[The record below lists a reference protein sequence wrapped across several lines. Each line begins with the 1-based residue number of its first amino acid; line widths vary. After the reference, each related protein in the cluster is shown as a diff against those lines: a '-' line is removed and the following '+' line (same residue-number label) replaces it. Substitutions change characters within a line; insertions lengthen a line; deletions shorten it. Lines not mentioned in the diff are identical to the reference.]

1 MLTKPRNAPRAS
13 STSMYAPNKRRRL
26 SPLMI
31 IGISVP
37 VLLALIGVGVVV
49 VLPHLNSHA
58 ATAVP
63 NPNCTIIVPANALS
77 AAGLATPYQL
87 VAPDAAANGPC
98 NEANVNQSAFVQG
111 TIYDP
116 ATGKFSIYSPL
127 VIDKGTQPAV
137 VPTAPILPANAI
149 VGLWFG
155 FNGTNLTLQGTN
167 AKTLNNAKCVNG
179 LNQSVFGQFAYC
191 NAVKFF
197 NNVNAGIKNGLV
209 TVPPLGMAKDGLTC
223 PTSRDFSVVDQDQSD
238 NVQTQYLANG
248 NGQTAQVTAAN
259 QALLA
264 NATTLGNPSDN
275 ALITKFID
283 PTIGC
288 TPWTAPDLAN
298 NNTPNLS
305 LALDEIQAQA
315 FQPAPIALVPLTDP
329 MTLNNAAA
337 SPQKTTLYRRGS
349 DQTPVNANNP
359 ATNGSGTTYCQ
370 NLVGTAGL
378 TRIKNDM
385 TLTINGV
392 SPAPAMA
399 NSLFTFLAMRFNQSY
414 TNLGCQ
420 GLLNNA
426 PNPVALTLDGNGVVI
441 AATITLP
448 GTTTTTTGTTT
459 ATGTQVVTGTAAI
472 NFDADAGNAS
482 LDLTAHY
489 PNHFNAPLTVSIVDT
504 TGKVFFSQQ
513 INTDNNGDTALD
525 SVINGLQG
533 DTVLPANW
541 LYETSDPTQNNAVV
555 GSGSVIVTGG
565 NTGNATLGTLTPAT
579 TAAATTAAAACST
592 TAATTAAA
600 TPTAATTTAAA
611 TPTVAATTA
620 AATTAAVTPTAAA
633 TTAAAAPTTGTA
645 CSNGQAAAPAAVTSP
660 AAPATAGQVTPA
672 NAPYNGMKKKKW

>member
-1 MLTKPRNAPRAS
+1 MLTKPRNAPRATN
-13 STSMYAPNKRRRL
+13 TSMYAPNKRRRL

-49 VLPHLNSHA
+49 VLPRLGSHA
-58 ATAVP
+58 AAAVP
-63 NPNCTIIVPANALS
+63 NPNCTLIVPANPLS
-77 AAGLATPYQL
+77 AQGLATPYQL

-98 NEANVNQSAFVQG
+98 NEANANQGAFVQA

-127 VIDKGTQPAV
+127 VIDQGTQPAV
-137 VPTAPILPANAI
+137 VPTAPTLPANAT

-167 AKTLNNAKCVNG
+167 ANTLKNARCVNG
-179 LNQSVFGQFAYC
+179 LNQSIFGQFAYC
-191 NAVKFF
+191 NAVRFF

-223 PTSRDFSVVDQDQSD
+223 PTSRDFSVIDQDQSD

-259 QALLA
+259 QAQLA

-275 ALITKFID
+275 ALVTKFID
-283 PTIGC
+283 PALGC

-305 LALDEIQAQA
+305 LALDEIQANA
-315 FQPAPIALVPLTDP
+315 FQQAPIALVPLTDP
-329 MTLNNAAA
+329 MTLNNNNA
-337 SPQKTTLYRRGS
+337 STQKTNLYRRGS
-349 DQTPVNANNP
+349 DQTPINA
-359 ATNGSGTTYCQ
+359 ADNGSGTTYCQ
-370 NLVGTAGL
+370 NMVGTAGL

-385 TLTINGV
+385 PLTINAT

-426 PNPVALTLDGNGVVI
+426 PNPVTLTMDGNGVVT

-448 GTTTTTTGTTT
+448 GTATTGTTT
-459 ATGTQVVTGTAAI
+459 GTGTTTTQTATGTANI
-472 NFDADAGNAS
+472 NLNADAGNADLS
-482 LDLTAHY
+482 LKVSY
-489 PNHFNAPLTVSIVDT
+489 PNHNNAPITVSIVDSAT
-504 TGKVFFSQQ
+504 AKTLFSQQ
-513 INTDNNGDTALD
+513 INTDNNGQTALD
-525 SVINGLQG
+525 SAINGLQG
-533 DTVLPANW
+533 LTAIPNTW
-541 LYETSDPTQNNAVV
+541 LYNVSDPNMNNTIV
-555 GSGSVIVTGG
+555 GSGSVISNGTTG
-565 NTGNATLGTLTPAT
+565 TAVLGTLTPAAAVAN
-579 TAAATTAAAACST
+579 TAACTPGATTAP
-592 TAATTAAA
+592 ATGNA
-600 TPTAATTTAAA
+600 AAA
-611 TPTVAATTA
+611 TPTVAAA
-620 AATTAAVTPTAAA
+620 APTAAA
-633 TTAAAAPTTGTA
+633 TTACNTGATTTTPAATAQPT
-645 CSNGQAAAPAAVTSP
+645 APAS
-660 AAPATAGQVTPA
+660 AGQVTTV
-672 NAPYNGMKKKKW
+672 NAPYNRVPKHHRHMW